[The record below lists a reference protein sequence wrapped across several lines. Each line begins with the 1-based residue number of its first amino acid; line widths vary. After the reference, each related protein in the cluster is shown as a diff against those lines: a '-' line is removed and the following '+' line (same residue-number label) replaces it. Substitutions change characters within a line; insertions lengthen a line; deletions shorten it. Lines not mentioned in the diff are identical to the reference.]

1 MTKKI
6 YSKKTF
12 DELAKEITNSKS
24 TLVPKDVL
32 LADLYRS
39 YKSITLEY
47 DNDQFKYNKKST
59 NSKKNLSS
67 TKVKSNKSSTNSK
80 KKFTNKKSTK
90 SIKQNSNRL

>member
-32 LADLYRS
+32 LVDLYRS

-59 NSKKNLSS
+59 NSKKNLSI